1 MTLTSFFQSSPEI
14 PEHEDGVDKRNQ
26 QEDDGNDS

>member
-1 MTLTSFFQSSPEI
+1 MILTSFFQSSPEI
-14 PEHEDGVDKRNQ
+14 PEHEDGVNKGNE